1 MILKKVDLYEYYGLK
16 KNKHTDGV
24 MTCYLQESNDAVN
37 INRRFPSVI
46 IFPGGAYRY
55 LSPREAEP
63 IAMRYYSAGFSA
75 LVLSYSIAP
84 LSFPVAL
91 REAAMAVRYLR
102 ENAEEL
108 QLAPNKIA
116 ALGCSA
122 GGHLLG
128 TLSTLY
134 NSEFVPDS
142 LVSARPDASI
152 YCYPVVTMGE
162 KSNIESVYNISGGC
176 ERIASMLSIEKLVH
190 EDCPPAFIWHT
201 FEDGSVPVKN
211 SLLLASAYEDAG
223 VPFEMHIFEHGG
235 HGMSTCDELSNNTGN
250 IPQCSTL
257 APKWLEASIKW
268 LADNNIKITD
278 TEE

>member
-1 MILKKVDLYEYYGLK
+1 MILKTVDLYEQFNIK
-16 KNKHTDGV
+16 KHRCADGV

-37 INRRFPSVI
+37 ADRRFPSVI

-63 IAMRYYSAGFSA
+63 IAMRYYAAGFSA
-75 LVLSYSIAP
+75 FVLSYSIAP

-91 REAAMAVRYLR
+91 KEAAMAVRYLR
-102 ENAEEL
+102 KNAETL
-108 QLAPNKIA
+108 SLAPDKIS

-134 NSEFVPDS
+134 NSELIPKSDI
-142 LVSARPDASI
+142 SARPDASI

-162 KSNIESVYNISGGC
+162 KSNIESVYNISGGD
-176 ERIASMLSIEKLVH
+176 EKLAQTLSIQDLVH
-190 EDCPPAFIWHT
+190 KDCPKAFIWHT
-201 FEDGSVPVKN
+201 FEDNSVPVKN
-211 SLLLASAYEDAG
+211 SLLLASAYEAAG

-235 HGMSTCDELSNNTGN
+235 HGMSTCDEMSNNSN
-250 IPQCSTL
+250 SLPQCSTL
-257 APKWLEASIKW
+257 APKWIDASIKW
-268 LADNNIKITD
+268 LSDNGIKITD
-278 TEE
+278 

>member
-1 MILKKVDLYEYYGLK
+1 MILRKVDLYEYYGLK
-16 KNKHTDGV
+16 KSRWADGV
-24 MTCYLQESNDAVN
+24 LTCYIQEPNDAVN
-37 INRRFPSVI
+37 IGRKFPSII

-63 IAMRYYSAGFSA
+63 LAMRYYAAGFSSF
-75 LVLSYSIAP
+75 VLSYSIAP
-84 LSFPVAL
+84 MSFPNAL
-91 REAAMAVRYLR
+91 KEAAMAVRYLR

-108 QLAPNKIA
+108 SLAPNKIA

-142 LVSARPDASI
+142 RTSARPDASV

-162 KSNIESVYNISGGC
+162 KSNIESVYNISGAD
-176 ERIASMLSIEKLVH
+176 ERIAQMLSVEKLVH
-190 EDCPPAFIWHT
+190 EDCPMAFIWHT
-201 FEDGSVPVKN
+201 YEDSSVPVKN
-211 SLLLASAYEDAG
+211 SLLLAAAYEDAG
-223 VPFEMHIFEHGG
+223 VPFEMHIFSKGG
-235 HGMSTCDELSNNTGN
+235 HGMSTCDETSNRTDN
-250 IPQCSTL
+250 IPSCSTL

-268 LADNNIKITD
+268 LSDNGIRIED
-278 TEE
+278 